1 MKRYHLLLAICVTVG
16 IVFAGCEQNE
26 SMNSKH
32 KGHEY
37 VDLGLSVKWATC
49 NVGADNPWN
58 LGDFFAWGETEPK
71 GGTYNY
77 KWYDSE
83 GGYTKYC
90 DIDNKFF
97 LDTADDAAIANW
109 GGDWRMP
116 TYGELQELVTNCIWT
131 ETIQKGVLGYNV
143 RGENGNSIFLPK
155 TNENTVDHLNG
166 CDYWSCVLDQ
176 EYDDPEYSCAYY
188 LDIEDINLKVECRWC
203 NSFWRSH
210 GCLVRPVYP

>member
-1 MKRYHLLLAICVTVG
+1 MVG
-16 IVFAGCEQNE
+16 IVFAGCEQND

-58 LGDFFAWGETEPK
+58 LGDYFAWGETEPK
-71 GGTYNY
+71 GDTYNY
-77 KWYDSE
+77 KWYDPDYS
-83 GGYTKYC
+83 YTKYC
-90 DIDNKFF
+90 DIDDKFF
-97 LDTADDAAIANW
+97 LDAIDDAATANW

-116 TYGELQELVTNCIWT
+116 TYGELQELVANCIWT

-143 RGENGNSIFLPK
+143 RGANGNSIFLPK
-155 TNENTVDHLNG
+155 INENTMDYLNG
-166 CDYWSCVLDQ
+166 CGYWSCVLDQ
-176 EYDDPEYSCAYY
+176 EYNDPEYACAYY
-188 LDIEDINLKVECRWC
+188 LDIEEDINLKGECRWC
-203 NSFWRSH
+203 YSFWRSF